1 MAITNLKEETILKAA
16 TKVFAGKDFFLV
28 TMEDVAK
35 EAGVGKGTLYRYY
48 KNKEDLYFNVINK
61 GLEALFEYTNHE
73 MGKENGSPQKIKKFI
88 YCTLHFFNK
97 NSSFVKVFLQE
108 EVKFRQQ
115 SEYSKTRLILDKI
128 ERLLEEII
136 IVGQK
141 NNELKKLD
149 VGVCIATLVGI
160 IKGFFIS
167 ELDSLVKLGIPEAVE
182 VLNKILLEGIAVKSN

>member
-61 GLEALFEYTNHE
+61 GLEALFEYTLHE
-73 MGKENGSPQKIKKFI
+73 MEKTKTATDKIKNFI
-88 YCTLHFFNK
+88 YCTLNFFNK

-115 SEYSKTRLILDKI
+115 NEYSKTRLILDKI
-128 ERLLEEII
+128 ERLLEETII
-136 IVGQK
+136 AGQK

-149 VGVCIATLVGI
+149 VGACIATLVGI

-182 VLNKILLEGIAVKSN
+182 VLNKILLEGIALKT